1 MGREVGL
8 VAAREGGGGEKR
20 GSGDGAVLI
29 LTRRGVGGGVPALG
43 ATQRAGKAG
52 GGGGLARCQCG
63 QRGPT
68 ADGWASTTVSG
79 FEFPKPAKQIQIQ
92 NLNSFKL

>member
-1 MGREVGL
+1 
-8 VAAREGGGGEKR
+8 
-20 GSGDGAVLI
+20 
-29 LTRRGVGGGVPALG
+29 
-43 ATQRAGKAG
+43 
-52 GGGGLARCQCG
+52 LARCQCG